1 MQKTNTVFLPPG
13 AKEAIENEFSTS
25 HPINKEIGLHIEP
38 SRLNSSIAVT
48 ITYPSEFES
57 LVLFRLFYAGF
68 NYAKP
73 NL

>member
-1 MQKTNTVFLPPG
+1 MTKTNTLFLPLE

-38 SRLNSSIAVT
+38 SRLNSSIVVT
-48 ITYPSEFES
+48 ITYQPEFES
-57 LVLFRLFYAGF
+57 LVLFRLFHAGF

>member
-13 AKEAIENEFSTS
+13 AKEAIENEFSNL
-25 HPINKEIGLHIEP
+25 HPINKEIVLHIEP

-57 LVLFRLFYAGF
+57 LVLFRLFYAGLNF
-68 NYAKP
+68 AKP